1 MLGDSTVGKTSISNR
16 FLGMEFEDTNLMT
29 LGNVKMETKM
39 KMNDGKEMKIIIN
52 DTAGQERF
60 HSIATGTVKIA
71 HGIVLTFD
79 VTNPTS
85 FNNITNWLSE
95 IKELKDKIPIVLF
108 GNKCDKPE
116 EERKVNSEDAK
127 KLADANGLKYFETS
141 AKTNTNIEEGFKVL
155 LNEAYLKSTGPIGVE
170 LNAKGRK
177 NDRFDA
183 CRFLFFC
190 CLSLLPF
197 AEELAVGFHQLAN
210 E

>member
-95 IKELKDKIPIVLF
+95 IKELKDKMPIVLF

-170 LNAKGRK
+170 LNAKGKKKK
-177 NDRFDA
+177 N
-183 CRFLFFC
+183 C
-190 CLSLLPF
+190 CKK
-197 AEELAVGFHQLAN
+197 
-210 E
+210 